1 MTTKEIAFHLHAQG
15 IASLPIADSKTKRPP
30 KGLRWGDLS
39 DENYDKAKIEEIYAR
54 PHEALA
60 VMGGFIS
67 SGLEVLDVDL
77 KNARDPEQLWT
88 DLRTNIEE
96 ALPEFAAG
104 CTIAKTPS
112 GGYHIYYSCWEIEGN
127 KKLAY
132 EDHDGKRLCVI
143 ETRGDGGYALT
154 WPSAGYEFI
163 QGGIDSFAYALGTDE
178 RDTLH
183 EICRIFNEEVEDG
196 QIEEVKRF
204 VPRGISY
211 IRNPFEDYN
220 YKVGWNTV
228 EGLIRKAGFVNPQR
242 KGNRVHFKREGS
254 TNPQG
259 GNWHDLKGVFYPFTS
274 NSRLEDGKAYSPATM
289 LKILEFNGDG
299 KACYKYLVQN
309 GYGERI
315 KAEDEGYISKA
326 YEAVQDG
333 RDHDAIRQELVEE
346 KADPKKAEKYVEIAK
361 NRLDRMRVF
370 WEESDKGTITIDPL
384 KLKYFLQDE
393 GVKLFK
399 FGTDDSPVT
408 LVHCD
413 SDNHTIREIDI
424 AYVKKYLEDYLNDE
438 EMAFPVRI
446 RDGVLRELIR
456 MTGRFFTNPVFEWI
470 DEVVEGQG
478 IKILKD
484 TPIYSYVFFRNHIV
498 KISAS
503 KPELLSY
510 SDLDNDTYVWEK
522 TIIDHDISL
531 VNMNDPGSLNSCE
544 YFTFIKRLVN
554 LGEQTDAMSME
565 RISEKYD
572 SAEKLIS
579 FITAIGYLM
588 HLHKDRKRAFAVIL
602 AEDIEDSNRGGGT
615 GKGIF
620 LKSLSYVRKCV
631 FKPGKSFDPRGE
643 FAFETWKPGT
653 ALYLIDDVDR
663 KFDFKGL
670 YNYITDGGEINRKHK
685 SAFEL
690 PFEELPKFVL
700 TTNYGDMSAG
710 EDHGERRRKMLLV
723 GKHYGPHFTPFQ
735 EFGHNLFDEWDEEQ
749 WNLFFNFVFECI
761 SQYLKSGFVDFPE
774 SNNMHVKTFTS
785 IYGIEMFEFFGDL
798 AAREWPF
805 PVLLKDLVDE
815 FHNTYKRKDFSSQ
828 ALSIALKKYCDM
840 FGLEL
845 EKSTGSMNHNHNL
858 VQYRILKQT
867 NPENDKNEELP
878 F

>member
-1 MTTKEIAFHLHAQG
+1 MKEIALKLHAQG
-15 IASLPIADSKTKRPP
+15 IATIPIADHVSKKPAG
-30 KGLRWGDLS
+30 KLQWGKLNS
-39 DENYDKAKIEEIYAR
+39 DNFDKETIEVIFDR
-54 PHEALA
+54 THEAIA
-60 VMGGFIS
+60 VLGGYVS
-67 SGLEVLDVDL
+67 SGLEILDIDL
-77 KNARDPEQLWT
+77 KNARDPEQLWV
-88 DLRTNIEE
+88 DLLTNIGE
-96 ALPEFAAG
+96 ALPEFAEK
-104 CTIAKTPS
+104 CTIVKTPS
-112 GGYHIYYSCWEIEGN
+112 GGYHIYYLCFEVMGN

-132 EDHDGKRLCVI
+132 EVEGGKRTCVI

-154 WPSAGYEFI
+154 YPSKRYEII
-163 QGGIDSFAYALGTDE
+163 QGSIDSLAYPLSPNE
-178 RDTLH
+178 RNTLH
-183 EICRIFNEEVEDG
+183 EVCRIFNEVETDT

-211 IRNPFEDYN
+211 IRNPFEDFN
-220 YKVGWNTV
+220 YKAEWGLI
-228 EGLIRKAGFVNPQR
+228 EGLIRKAGFVNPMR
-242 KGNRVHFKREGS
+242 KGNRVFFKRDGS
-254 TNPQG
+254 TNTQG
-259 GNWHDLKGVFYPFTS
+259 GNWHDHKGVFYPFTS

-289 LKILEFNGDG
+289 LRILEFNGDG

-315 KAEDEGYISKA
+315 KAEDEGFISKA
-326 YEAVQDG
+326 FESIQDG
-333 RDHDAIRQELVEE
+333 HKHDQIHDELVKT
-346 KADPKKAEKYVEIAK
+346 KADPKKAGKYIEIAK
-361 NRLDRMRVF
+361 NRIDRMRVF
-370 WEESDKGTITIDPL
+370 WEESDKGVITIDPL

-393 GVKLFK
+393 GVKIFK
-399 FGTDDSPVT
+399 FSTEDSPAT
-408 LVHCD
+408 LVRCD
-413 SDNHTIREIDI
+413 SERHTIKEIDI

-438 EMAFPVRI
+438 EMAFPERI
-446 RDGVLRELIR
+446 RDGVLRKLIE

-470 DEVVEGQG
+470 HEITEGAG
-478 IKILKD
+478 IRILRD
-484 TPIYSYVFFRNHIV
+484 TAIYSYVFFRNKIV

-510 SDLDNDTYVWEK
+510 SDLGNDVYVWEK

-531 VNMNDPGSLNSCE
+531 VNMNDTVNLNSCE

-554 LGEQTDAMSME
+554 LGDQTDSLSIEEIRDKCDGAN
-565 RISEKYD
+565 
-572 SAEKLIS
+572 KLIS

-735 EFGHNLFDEWDEEQ
+735 EFGHNLFDEWDREQ
-749 WNLFFNFVFECI
+749 WNLFYNFIFECI

-785 IYGIEMFEFFGDL
+785 IYGIEIFEFFGDL
-798 AAREWPF
+798 AVREWPF
-805 PVLLKDLVDE
+805 PILLKDIVEE
-815 FHNTYKRKDFSSQ
+815 FHNLYKRKDFSSQ

-840 FGLEL
+840 FDLEL
-845 EKSTGSMNHNHNL
+845 EKTTGSMNHNHNL
-858 VQYRILKQT
+858 VQYRILKQ
-867 NPENDKNEELP
+867 NGDVIEENEELP